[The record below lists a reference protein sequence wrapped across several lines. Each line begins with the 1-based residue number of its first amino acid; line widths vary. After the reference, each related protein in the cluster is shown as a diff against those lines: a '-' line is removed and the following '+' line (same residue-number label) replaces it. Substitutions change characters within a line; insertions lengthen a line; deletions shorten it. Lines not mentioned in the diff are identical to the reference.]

1 MKITLELLLTGEDGL
16 RMSIKQELMHND
28 AH

>member
-16 RMSIKQELMHND
+16 KMSIKQELMHSD